1 MTEVQEKQRQNIKFG
16 YILSNTETV
25 WILQWK
31 STVRG
36 KLSFFEEEQC
46 REDFASEFLHR
57 GKNLQKTSII
67 KNQNYKQSSMSC
79 KRVNQ
84 TVVER
89 QIFEPHDLKDWV
101 RLLRQ
106 QALPFILNTHHL
118 VDSKYPDRTA
128 CSRYLSKKRLLLT
141 KKEDIFLFTKVHKML
156 VYYKS
161 KKSTQGLVERVVTWT
176 RTFHSFSFSLTK
188 SHCCWLSPC
197 LTWST
202 WQHNR
207 SHALC

>member
-89 QIFEPHDLKDWV
+89 KIFEPHDLKDWV

-106 QALPFILNTHHL
+106 EALPFILNTTISLIRSTLIEQPAH
-118 VDSKYPDRTA
+118 
-128 CSRYLSKKRLLLT
+128 
-141 KKEDIFLFTKVHKML
+141 DIFQ
-156 VYYKS
+156 
-161 KKSTQGLVERVVTWT
+161 KKTVAYQEREHLP
-176 RTFHSFSFSLTK
+176 FH
-188 SHCCWLSPC
+188 WSPQDARI
-197 LTWST
+197 L
-202 WQHNR
+202 QK
-207 SHALC
+207 

>member
-46 REDFASEFLHR
+46 REDFASEFHHR

-106 QALPFILNTHHL
+106 EALPFILNTHHL

-128 CSRYLSKKRLLLT
+128 CSRDLSKKDCCLPR
-141 KKEDIFLFTKVHKML
+141 K
-156 VYYKS
+156 
-161 KKSTQGLVERVVTWT
+161 
-176 RTFHSFSFSLTK
+176 RTSSFSLKSTRCSYTTK
-188 SHCCWLSPC
+188 VKKA
-197 LTWST
+197 
-202 WQHNR
+202 R
-207 SHALC
+207 KV

>member
-89 QIFEPHDLKDWV
+89 KIFEPHDLKDWV

-106 QALPFILNTHHL
+106 EALPFILNTHHL

-128 CSRYLSKKRLLLT
+128 CSRYFSKKDCCLPR
-141 KKEDIFLFTKVHKML
+141 K
-156 VYYKS
+156 
-161 KKSTQGLVERVVTWT
+161 
-176 RTFHSFSFSLTK
+176 RTSSFSLKSTRCSYTTK
-188 SHCCWLSPC
+188 AKKA
-197 LTWST
+197 
-202 WQHNR
+202 R
-207 SHALC
+207 KV

>member
-67 KNQNYKQSSMSC
+67 KKSEPQAVIHVVQNSC
-79 KRVNQ
+79 FLSYVGVSECGDGMILHVYRVNQ

-106 QALPFILNTHHL
+106 EALPFILNTHHL

-128 CSRYLSKKRLLLT
+128 CSRYLSKKDCCLPR
-141 KKEDIFLFTKVHKML
+141 K
-156 VYYKS
+156 
-161 KKSTQGLVERVVTWT
+161 
-176 RTFHSFSFSLTK
+176 RTSSFSLKSTRCSYTTK
-188 SHCCWLSPC
+188 VKKA
-197 LTWST
+197 
-202 WQHNR
+202 R
-207 SHALC
+207 KV

>member
-89 QIFEPHDLKDWV
+89 KIFEPHDLKDWV

-106 QALPFILNTHHL
+106 E
-118 VDSKYPDRTA
+118 DSKYPDRTA
-128 CSRYLSKKRLLLT
+128 CSRYFSKKDCYLPR
-141 KKEDIFLFTKVHKML
+141 K
-156 VYYKS
+156 
-161 KKSTQGLVERVVTWT
+161 
-176 RTFHSFSFSLTK
+176 RTSSFSLKSTRCSYTTK
-188 SHCCWLSPC
+188 VKKA
-197 LTWST
+197 
-202 WQHNR
+202 R
-207 SHALC
+207 KV

>member
-1 MTEVQEKQRQNIKFG
+1 MTEVQGKQRQNIKFG

-25 WILQWK
+25 WTLQRK

-67 KNQNYKQSSMSC
+67 KNQNYKQSSLSC

-89 QIFEPHDLKDWV
+89 KIFEPHDLKDWV

-106 QALPFILNTHHL
+106 E
-118 VDSKYPDRTA
+118 DSKYPDRTA
-128 CSRYLSKKRLLLT
+128 CSWYFSKKDCCLPR
-141 KKEDIFLFTKVHKML
+141 K
-156 VYYKS
+156 
-161 KKSTQGLVERVVTWT
+161 
-176 RTFHSFSFSLTK
+176 RTSSFSLKSTRCSYTTK
-188 SHCCWLSPC
+188 VKKG
-197 LTWST
+197 
-202 WQHNR
+202 R
-207 SHALC
+207 KV